1 MAAKLIDLG
10 INATEIYNLAFNNF
24 SLNRLKLFGHCISNN
39 MKIVED
45 KKLAYMWIDRRTKT
59 RFDIQ
64 DGDTEGLVNYP
75 MKVLD
80 IEVSVLFKQDY
91 DKIRISFRSKNNVDV
106 NKIARQY
113 FNGGGHINAAGG
125 MSKQSLEE
133 TLAYFESLIPT
144 IF

>member
-1 MAAKLIDLG
+1 
-10 INATEIYNLAFNNF
+10 
-24 SLNRLKLFGHCISNN
+24 
-39 MKIVED
+39 
-45 KKLAYMWIDRRTKT
+45 
-59 RFDIQ
+59 
-64 DGDTEGLVNYP
+64 

>member
-1 MAAKLIDLG
+1 
-10 INATEIYNLAFNNF
+10 
-24 SLNRLKLFGHCISNN
+24 

-59 RFDIQ
+59 KFDIQ

-80 IEVSVLFKQDY
+80 IEVSILFKQDY
-91 DKIRISFRSKNNVDV
+91 DKIRISFRSKNDVDV

-113 FNGGGHINAAGG
+113 FHGGGHINAAGG
-125 MSKQSLEE
+125 MSKQSLDE